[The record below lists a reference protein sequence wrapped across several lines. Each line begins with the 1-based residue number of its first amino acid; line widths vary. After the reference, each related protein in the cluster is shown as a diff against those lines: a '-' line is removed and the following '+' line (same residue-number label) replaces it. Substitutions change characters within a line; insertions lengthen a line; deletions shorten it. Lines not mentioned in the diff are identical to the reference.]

1 MTAVGSWRLAM
12 FLKCCL
18 FRICMSLV
26 LINNSFLKYYQLFST
41 KIINLKMSNL
51 ELFLTI
57 ICNVLYMRRYPKTSL
72 LRMIVNCWKIK
83 KILLILL
90 EMHLGNYLECHK
102 YNIYFTLLLLEHF
115 LVTN

>member
-12 FLKCCL
+12 FLKGCL

-41 KIINLKMSNL
+41 KIINLKMINL

-57 ICNVLYMRRYPKTSL
+57 ICNVLYMREISKNIIIMNDCELLKNKENTINIIGNALGKL
-72 LRMIVNCWKIK
+72 LRMS
-83 KILLILL
+83 
-90 EMHLGNYLECHK
+90 
-102 YNIYFTLLLLEHF
+102 
-115 LVTN
+115 